1 MGTVIREVRHMS
13 SANVQTVPDGA
24 IVACPISECELRHVA
39 GVGVL
44 MRIRYIERS
53 EQLETGERTT
63 LQALLV
69 PEQALQ
75 IGEALKRSVQVLE
88 LGRSLKNELRQ
99 PKMLLQAAS
108 CEATQ

>member
-1 MGTVIREVRHMS
+1 MS
-13 SANVQTVPDGA
+13 STNVQKVPDGA
-24 IVACPISECELRHVA
+24 VIACPVSGCELRHVA

-44 MRIRYIERS
+44 MVIRYIEKS

-75 IGEALKRSVQVLE
+75 IGEALKRSVQALE
-88 LGRSLKNELRQ
+88 FGKSLK
-99 PKMLLQAAS
+99 KSVKLLQAPA
-108 CEATQ
+108 CENPAFDTSELAESIVA